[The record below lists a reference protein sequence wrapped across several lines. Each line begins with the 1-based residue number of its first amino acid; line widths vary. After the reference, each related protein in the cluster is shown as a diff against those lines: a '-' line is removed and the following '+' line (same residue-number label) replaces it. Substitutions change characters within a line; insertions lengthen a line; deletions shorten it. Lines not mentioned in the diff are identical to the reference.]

1 MPLVVYFFI
10 RLCLFSSEYTL
21 VHTNIKRGRYMKKI
35 ITLSLV
41 AAVLLF
47 TGCGEDSKKTAAE
60 ATAKAVESTKEA
72 TNSAVEATKE
82 AADKAVEAA
91 KEATAKAVEA
101 TKEVAEAT
109 KEAAVKAA
117 DSAEKAVGTA
127 VAGAVDTVI
136 ANAGKEAYAKCTGCH
151 GVDGK
156 TKALGKSPEIAG
168 IAKDELITMINGY
181 KAGTR
186 NEAGMGN
193 LMKGQVAAM
202 DDTTIEAV
210 ATYISTL
217 K

>member
-1 MPLVVYFFI
+1 
-10 RLCLFSSEYTL
+10 
-21 VHTNIKRGRYMKKI
+21 MKKI

-41 AAVLLF
+41 AATLLF
-47 TGCGEDSKKTAAE
+47 TGCGEDSKKTATE
-60 ATAKAVESTKEA
+60 ATTKAVESTKEA
-72 TNSAVEATKE
+72 TNSAVAATKE

-101 TKEVAEAT
+101 TKEAAETA
-109 KEAAVKAA
+109 KEAAVKAV
-117 DSAEKAVGTA
+117 DSAEKAVSTA
-127 VAGAVDTVI
+127 VAGAVDTVL
-136 ANAGKEAYAKCTGCH
+136 ATAGKEAYSKCAGCH

-156 TKALGKSPEIAG
+156 TKALGKSPVIAG

-186 NEAGMGN
+186 DEAGMGA
-193 LMKGQVAAM
+193 LMKGQVASM
-202 DDTTIEAV
+202 DDDTIMAV